1 MPQRVLPEGRRER
14 KKRELRGRIYEAAR
28 RLFVRQGFEATTVTQ
43 IAAAAD
49 VAPAT
54 FFLHFPNKAAVLA
67 ELTGEVSGHL
77 RALVAEQLA
86 RRVAAQERI
95 RGFAQRVAAEV
106 SPARGLAREVL
117 LELMRSRAEPG
128 VDVPYLSPVHEP
140 FAEIIRA
147 GQAAGEVRTD
157 FDAAFL
163 GEMALGALNVAIVHW
178 MQDPSFPLEDWLR
191 RAAEFVGQA
200 LEPRPTPQRRSPPR
214 PPARRPRGR
223 GKS

>member
-1 MPQRVLPEGRRER
+1 M
-14 KKRELRGRIYEAAR
+14 
-28 RLFVRQGFEATTVTQ
+28 
-43 IAAAAD
+43 
-49 VAPAT
+49 
-54 FFLHFPNKAAVLA
+54 N
-67 ELTGEVSGHL
+67 
-77 RALVAEQLA
+77 
-86 RRVAAQERI
+86 
-95 RGFAQRVAAEV
+95 
-106 SPARGLAREVL
+106 PARGLAREVL

-140 FAEIIRA
+140 FAAIIRA

-200 LEPRPTPQRRSPPR
+200 LEPHPAPPRPTSPRPTPQRRSPP
-214 PPARRPRGR
+214 PPRARRHKGR